1 VEGGNPFVV
10 VVAAAAVVVV
20 QFVIVLKQLPDL
32 LLHF

>member
-20 QFVIVLKQLPDL
+20 QFVIVLEQLPDL